1 MCVELHIRLVL
12 QMLGEVFRQQI
23 ASTEAKRP
31 KLKLSTLVVIAAAV
45 WFAIRTWKKHE
56 KRQRKQQQLAAQQ
69 VSACLVCHLYAAECS

>member
-1 MCVELHIRLVL
+1 MPHVL

-23 ASTEAKRP
+23 VSNQAKRP

-69 VSACLVCHLYAAECS
+69 VSACRVYAAECS